1 MKLARRQFLQGIAA
15 GIFSWQFGT
24 QVAWAADRYGRK
36 LASPTKRKLALLIGI
51 NQYDA
56 KDDWL
61 PLNGCVTDVE
71 LQRELL
77 IHRFGFNPIDIVTL
91 TDHQATRGAIAQ
103 AFTEH
108 LIAQA
113 LPGDVVVVHFS
124 GHGSRIGT
132 HNTLVP
138 VDAGFPDP
146 KQPVNDL
153 TDETLLLWLRAIAT
167 DRITCVLDTGYN
179 HPGTAVVGNFRIR
192 ARPSRREWTLSPD
205 SIELQ
210 QQLVE
215 QLGSSISKP
224 HSTSGVILQAAPNNQ
239 LCADALWQGFSSGVF
254 TYALTQQ
261 LWQML
266 PATSL
271 NIVLSNVIGTLEQ
284 KAFSSP
290 EPVSAQQ
297 IFTPIAGS
305 QSKSDI
311 LPAYINN
318 STSLSYLD
326 RTKAIRTDMQSADGV
341 IRSVTSDRRS
351 GETWLAGLPLSPLGY
366 YSVGSVLV
374 ASNSSGSRSQKSP
387 LVQVRSHNGLTA
399 TVEAIGHDQTLQSGQ
414 LLQEKIR
421 ALPRNLDLAVAI
433 DLGLSKTERVS
444 AAGTL
449 LSLPQIAGMDAAE
462 KFADCLF
469 GAQSA
474 SYGLF
479 SAGRN
484 PILGSFGS
492 LGESVEAAIRRLQPK
507 LESLLAAKL
516 IRLTGNQGSSCVGL
530 RATLTAADRTA
541 KTVILGSK
549 TTQRAAQNR
558 DLVLIPSIQTSRKT
572 IAVGDRLT
580 CELENLTDYPL
591 YVHIFSFDPRGK
603 VMSPNF
609 INIPYASDC
618 IIPANTTLEIP
629 QSQTSPEWLAAAP
642 QGMVDIQIIVSR
654 SPFTQALDL
663 LAQSSRQS
671 PSPSGAISI
680 PNPLQLAQALLTDLH
695 LATDPTS
702 FVPTEEF
709 WMLDV
714 DNWVTLGFSYRVA

>member
-1 MKLARRQFLQGIAA
+1 
-15 GIFSWQFGT
+15 
-24 QVAWAADRYGRK
+24 
-36 LASPTKRKLALLIGI
+36 
-51 NQYDA
+51 
-56 KDDWL
+56 
-61 PLNGCVTDVE
+61 
-71 LQRELL
+71 
-77 IHRFGFNPIDIVTL
+77 
-91 TDHQATRGAIAQ
+91 
-103 AFTEH
+103 
-108 LIAQA
+108 
-113 LPGDVVVVHFS
+113 
-124 GHGSRIGT
+124 
-132 HNTLVP
+132 
-138 VDAGFPDP
+138 
-146 KQPVNDL
+146 
-153 TDETLLLWLRAIAT
+153 
-167 DRITCVLDTGYN
+167 VLDTGYN

-399 TVEAIGHDQTLQSGQ
+399 TVEAIGPDQTLQSGQ

-444 AAGTL
+444 ADITAL
-449 LSLPQIAGMDAAE
+449 DR
-462 KFADCLF
+462 
-469 GAQSA
+469 
-474 SYGLF
+474 YW
-479 SAGRN
+479 
-484 PILGSFGS
+484 
-492 LGESVEAAIRRLQPK
+492 
-507 LESLLAAKL
+507 LLATRQDLDRKNL
-516 IRLTGNQGSSCVGL
+516 LWYKFDRI
-530 RATLTAADRTA
+530 TA
-541 KTVILGSK
+541 
-549 TTQRAAQNR
+549 
-558 DLVLIPSIQTSRKT
+558 
-572 IAVGDRLT
+572 
-580 CELENLTDYPL
+580 
-591 YVHIFSFDPRGK
+591 
-603 VMSPNF
+603 
-609 INIPYASDC
+609 
-618 IIPANTTLEIP
+618 
-629 QSQTSPEWLAAAP
+629 
-642 QGMVDIQIIVSR
+642 
-654 SPFTQALDL
+654 
-663 LAQSSRQS
+663 
-671 PSPSGAISI
+671 
-680 PNPLQLAQALLTDLH
+680 
-695 LATDPTS
+695 
-702 FVPTEEF
+702 
-709 WMLDV
+709 
-714 DNWVTLGFSYRVA
+714 